1 MCLIIYFW
9 LTVNCW
15 CTKDRLSLC
24 VFDVSH
30 FSQAWLRYMQFVRIC
45 FQMMPT
51 FFFIIIY
58 TIIFI
63 QVRGSGIQAK
73 GFCHFLFHFQFVK
86 NPSPSHQNVTKVKLG
101 RIYQVSRISTVTNI
115 FRDFYKLF
123 KNSHARTQTAVI
135 LGLANT
141 VRLASDW
148 YFWVKNIWKSSKKV
162 LESNE
167 KKFLLQ
173 RLSSAMS
180 LLRERT
186 KNL

>member
-1 MCLIIYFW
+1 MHE
-9 LTVNCW
+9 
-15 CTKDRLSLC
+15 R
-24 VFDVSH
+24 
-30 FSQAWLRYMQFVRIC
+30 
-45 FQMMPT
+45 PT
-51 FFFIIIY
+51 F
-58 TIIFI
+58 T
-63 QVRGSGIQAK
+63 VRLRCFTLFPGLAAVHAICANLLSDDADFLFYYNLYNYLHSSPWIGHSSQ
-73 GFCHFLFHFQFVK
+73 GFFCHFLFHFQFVK

>member
-1 MCLIIYFW
+1 
-9 LTVNCW
+9 
-15 CTKDRLSLC
+15 
-24 VFDVSH
+24 
-30 FSQAWLRYMQFVRIC
+30 MQFVRIC

-73 GFCHFLFHFQFVK
+73 GFLCHFLFHFQFVK

-141 VRLASDW
+141 VRLASD
-148 YFWVKNIWKSSKKV
+148 
-162 LESNE
+162 
-167 KKFLLQ
+167 
-173 RLSSAMS
+173 
-180 LLRERT
+180 
-186 KNL
+186 